1 MKKNTFYNLLNLILV
16 ATYVVSLIIQRNF
29 PFLDISLSN
38 YWFPLFCIFVSIS
51 MLFKTIIFKSDSSL
65 WLFVC
70 LLLVGVLILCFHHFN
85 LNLLKYWPAAI
96 SIISISSLTVGLVFR
111 EIYQVKVFVVLS
123 LISIPLYLFSFKIIG
138 VWWFIGILLLSI
150 WTSIFTTR
158 FLPERWYFKNQKIK
172 K

>member
-70 LLLVGVLILCFHHFN
+70 LLLVGVLILCFHYFN

-96 SIISISSLTVGLVFR
+96 SIISISSLAVGLVFR